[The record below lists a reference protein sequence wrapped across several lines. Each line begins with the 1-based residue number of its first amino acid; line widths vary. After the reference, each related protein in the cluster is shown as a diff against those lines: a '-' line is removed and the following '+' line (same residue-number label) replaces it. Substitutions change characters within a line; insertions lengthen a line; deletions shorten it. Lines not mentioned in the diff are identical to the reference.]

1 MLRKF
6 KLVLVASAL
15 LAGAAGIAGAQGMG
29 GRGALK
35 QKFDLNKDGVL
46 DQAERAKLKEAK
58 QVVRKADA
66 LAKYD
71 ANKDGTLDKGE
82 RSVMREQRASARFG
96 KLDTNHDGMLSL
108 DEFKTRGGGHHR
120 HGMGRKP

>member
-1 MLRKF
+1 
-6 KLVLVASAL
+6 VLVASAL
-15 LAGAAGIAGAQGMG
+15 LAGAAGVAGAQGMA

-46 DQAERAKLKEAK
+46 DQAERAKLKQAK
-58 QVVRKADA
+58 QAVRKADA
-66 LAKYD
+66 IAKFD
-71 ANKDGTLDKGE
+71 ANKDGSLDKGE
-82 RSVMREQRASARFG
+82 KAVMRDQRASMRFG
-96 KLDTNHDGMLSL
+96 KLDTNHDGVLSL